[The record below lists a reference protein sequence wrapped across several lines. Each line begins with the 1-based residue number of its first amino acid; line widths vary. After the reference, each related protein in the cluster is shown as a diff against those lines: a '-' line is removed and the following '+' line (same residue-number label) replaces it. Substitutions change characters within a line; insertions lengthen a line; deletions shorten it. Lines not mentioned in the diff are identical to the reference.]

1 MNAFSV
7 RHIPALFLG
16 TTLTFGGAIP
26 LFNSAY
32 AMAEF
37 GFPPR
42 ITNSPQ
48 AQAVFIVSGART
60 SALGLAIYILYA
72 RGMLRAVDVV
82 LATVGTTGLIDG
94 WVCWREGVPGRG
106 VFRAT
111 SAAVVAVW
119 GWLGMT
125 SA

>member
-1 MNAFSV
+1 MNAPPV

-16 TTLTFGGAIP
+16 TALTFGGALP
-26 LFNSAY
+26 LFNAAY
-32 AMAEF
+32 ALSEF
-37 GFPPR
+37 GFPSR
-42 ITNSPQ
+42 IANSPQ

-60 SALGLAIYILYA
+60 SAIGLAIYILYG

-82 LATVGTTGLIDG
+82 LAAVGTTGLIDG
-94 WVCWREGVPGRG
+94 WVCWREGVAGRG

-119 GWLGMT
+119 GWMGMT
-125 SA
+125 AA